1 MDPRGVT
8 ATVGQEN
15 GQRPAGIRLAARRC
29 PRAWGFGA
37 RTTSL
42 LVVSALFSAAV
53 VPFSTAMEAGD
64 LGRVLVL
71 APGPNGRLGSVEA
84 SDFAEGLSDPGGRLT
99 IADVTSGALA
109 DRFAPGAVFAQPARL
124 RNGAVWVRL
133 RLHSELGEDHVWWL
147 DPGSWG
153 VAELFVPTGDGF
165 VVSRSGAFVPPSQR
179 SAPEVDLRLDTLK
192 LSIPKGPRDVTVFLR
207 LQDELSLARERQV
220 VARLFPELEPS
231 WRRPGRG
238 FVFLQAVTLGVLLAL
253 GLYHVVLFARLR
265 ERVYLLFGLSV
276 LGRAVLVA
284 ADSRVLLEFVWPGA
298 GRWDCAFRLFQGPL
312 WIVPF
317 FLFFMAFLSTK
328 EDSARLHR
336 LLGLLLIPAIL
347 EPLLTWL
354 RPAWYGP
361 VLSGQYIVWAI
372 VPIGVALGALRRHS
386 QEAAIFLAANL
397 VMLGYSISFTLNLTG
412 VGVTLPLWGYFVGE
426 IASATLFSI
435 AVAAHIRRLRREKE
449 SAREEGASAE
459 LLLKRREL
467 EGVLLAGELG
477 EARLQVLRNQIQP
490 HFLFNTLNSV
500 SALMHLD
507 VAEAERK
514 LALLADLLRSALAEH
529 GGNEVPLGDEIDFVS
544 RYLEIEQTRFPRRLS
559 VVWDTEPASL
569 DALVPHLILQPLV
582 ENAVRHGIAP
592 RSGPGTVRV
601 RSRIEEGMLILEVRD
616 DGVGLSRRIPGREGV
631 GLSNTRARL
640 KHLYGAAASLV
651 VGEAAS
657 GGFVATVTL
666 PLRRFERSVGNS
678 AVSGAGA
685 GAS

>member
-1 MDPRGVT
+1 MGQQRG
-8 ATVGQEN
+8 
-15 GQRPAGIRLAARRC
+15 RRLAGIRPAARRHLC
-29 PRAWGFGA
+29 AWGFGVLTA
-37 RTTSL
+37 FQ
-42 LVVSALFSAAV
+42 LVVSAVCS
-53 VPFSTAMEAGD
+53 EAGEPRPTATQAGNP
-64 LGRVLVL
+64 GRVLVL
-71 APGPNGRLGSVEA
+71 APGRSGRFERVEV
-84 SDFAEGLSDPGGRLT
+84 SDFAELLSDPGGRLT
-99 IADVTSGALA
+99 LADVTSGDLA
-109 DRFAPGAVFAQPARL
+109 SRFAPGAEFIQPAGL
-124 RNGAVWVRL
+124 RSGTVWVRL
-133 RLHSELGEDHVWWL
+133 RLHSELAADHVWWL

-153 VAELFVPTGDGF
+153 VAELFVPVGDGF
-165 VVSRSGAFVPPSQR
+165 TVARSGAFVPPGQR
-179 SAPEVDLRLDTLK
+179 SAPEVDLRLSTLK
-192 LSIPKGPRDVTVFLR
+192 LSIPKGPQDVTVLLR
-207 LQDELSLARERQV
+207 LQTELSLARDRQV
-220 VARLFPELEPS
+220 VARLFPELEPD

-253 GLYHVVLFARLR
+253 GLYHVVLFVRLR

-284 ADSRVLLEFVWPGA
+284 ADSRILLEFVWPGS
-298 GRWDCAFRLFQGPL
+298 GRWDYAFRLFQGPV
-312 WIVPF
+312 WVVPF

-328 EDSARLHR
+328 EDSPQLHR
-336 LLGLLLIPAIL
+336 LLGMLLVPASL

-361 VLSGQYIVWAI
+361 VLSGQYIAWAI
-372 VPIGVALGALRRHS
+372 VPIGVALGALRRHR

-449 SAREEGASAE
+449 SARLEEASAE

-467 EGVLLAGELG
+467 ESVLLAGELG

-490 HFLFNTLNSV
+490 HFLFNTLNSI

-529 GGNEVPLGDEIDFVS
+529 GGNEVPLGEEIDFVS
-544 RYLEIEQTRFPRRLS
+544 RYLEIEQTRFPKRLS
-559 VVWDTEPASL
+559 VVWDTEPACL

-601 RSRIEEGMLILEVRD
+601 RSRIEEGKLILEVRD
-616 DGVGLSRRIPGREGV
+616 DGVGLSGRVPGREGV

-640 KHLYGAAASLV
+640 KHLHGAAASLV
-651 VGEAAS
+651 VGEAAG

-666 PLRRFERSVGNS
+666 PLRRSERLADGW
-678 AVSGAGA
+678 AVRGAGV
-685 GAS
+685 GPP